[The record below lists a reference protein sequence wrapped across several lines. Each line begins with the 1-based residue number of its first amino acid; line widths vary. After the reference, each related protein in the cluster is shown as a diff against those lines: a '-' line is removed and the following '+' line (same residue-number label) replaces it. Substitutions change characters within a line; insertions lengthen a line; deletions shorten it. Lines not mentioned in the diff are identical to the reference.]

1 MSKLTL
7 ALLVLCACVAVS
19 MAAPQVD
26 LESVVGELTPLKI
39 GEIMTTLLSA
49 GKSSGGTSAG
59 GAEGEPAAASS

>member
-19 MAAPQVD
+19 
-26 LESVVGELTPLKI
+26 LTPLKI
-39 GEIMTTLLSA
+39 LEIMTTLASA

-59 GAEGEPAAASS
+59 GAEGEPAAAAS